1 MGSNMEYEQLSQ
13 LKQINHN
20 IKQLLSQTAVGTPVE
35 QQLTCTRP
43 EFIWSVE
50 KDGNYNCDKI
60 LAKGPIGFGINTYDL
75 SDLSWDRNGV
85 YKV

>member
-1 MGSNMEYEQLSQ
+1 M
-13 LKQINHN
+13 IN
-20 IKQLLSQTAVGTPVE
+20 
-35 QQLTCTRP
+35 LTLQ
-43 EFIWSVE
+43 

-85 YKV
+85 YKVETFLNGKTIFNKNISTFSNSEKSHLPKKV